1 MSKQNRILGQLAERT
16 LGEQRNKYGWISCK
30 SCTLTSV
37 SLLGGRG
44 LRRHFVSEIKNSTT
58 LSCPTD
64 APIPSLYLLFPANSV
79 LMNVVSEFTLYDS
92 LLGHLEVPRP
102 WQFYVA
108 FWTVL

>member
-1 MSKQNRILGQLAERT
+1 MYADLSLFAGR
-16 LGEQRNKYGWISCK
+16 QRFKEALS
-30 SCTLTSV
+30 
-37 SLLGGRG
+37 
-44 LRRHFVSEIKNSTT
+44 SEIKNSTT

-102 WQFYVA
+102 
-108 FWTVL
+108 

>member
-1 MSKQNRILGQLAERT
+1 MSKQNRVLGQLAERT
-16 LGEQRNKYGWISCK
+16 LGEQRNKDSWISCK
-30 SCTLTSV
+30 SCKLTSV

-44 LRRHFVSEIKNSTT
+44 LRRHFLSEIKNSTT
-58 LSCPTD
+58 LSCPTY
-64 APIPSLYLLFPANSV
+64 ARIPSLYILFPANSV
-79 LMNVVSEFTLYDS
+79 VMNVVSEFTLYDL